1 VTTTDLPTLRSTAV
15 TWVDQHLEELHQGL
29 VSLRHHGPT
38 LETWGRR
45 LAATF
50 AADGRL
56 LVAGN
61 GGSAAEA
68 QHLTA
73 ELVGRFLAERRPLSA
88 LCLSAET
95 SSLTALV
102 NDYGAEEMFARQVQA
117 HGRPGDVLMLLS
129 TSGRSRN
136 VVVAAERAIECGITV
151 WALTGPGGNPLAEIA
166 DEAVCVEASST
177 SAVQEVHLMAVHAI
191 CAAVDQ
197 QVDQQLRLQA
207 QALAQAQAPA
217 PRPARVAAR

>member
-1 VTTTDLPTLRSTAV
+1 VTTTDLSTLRGTGL
-15 TWVDQHLEELHQGL
+15 TWVEKHLEELEPAL
-29 VSLRHHGPT
+29 ISLRHHGPA

-88 LCLSAET
+88 LCLSSET
-95 SSLTALV
+95 SSLTAVV
-102 NDYGAEEMFARQVQA
+102 NDYGADEMFARQVQA
-117 HGRPGDVLMLLS
+117 HGRPGDVLVLLS

-136 VVVAAERAIECGITV
+136 LLVAAERAVECGITV
-151 WALTGPGGNPLAEIA
+151 WALTGPAGNPLAEIA
-166 DEAVCVEASST
+166 DEAVCVEAANS

-197 QVDQQLRLQA
+197 QIRLQTAAVA
-207 QALAQAQAPA
+207 QTPA